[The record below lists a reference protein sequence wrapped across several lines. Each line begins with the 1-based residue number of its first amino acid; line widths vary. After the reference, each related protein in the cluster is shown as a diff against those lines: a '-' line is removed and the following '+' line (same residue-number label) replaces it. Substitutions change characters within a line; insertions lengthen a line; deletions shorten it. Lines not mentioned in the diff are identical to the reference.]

1 METILNLLP
10 LSSAQ
15 QDAFRAAA
23 PGAEHIFAPSASL
36 RHSSDAATAEQLAA
50 ATVILGCPSGAALSR
65 AGNLKWLHTWSAGVD
80 PYLRPGVLPA
90 GAALTCSAG
99 AYGPAVSEHM
109 LAMLLALMKRLPQYR
124 DWQNERIFTDLGAV
138 KTLAGATVLVG
149 GCGDIGSHFALLCKA
164 LGAGHVVGLRRDP
177 AKPAAGFDEVRPL
190 ADLDALLPLADV
202 VALALHP
209 QGIVDFL
216 ARYRDA
222 FKPGALVWDVCGVK
236 TAILE
241 AAQVLPG
248 TVDFIG
254 CHPMA
259 GTEFSGVEHAFAE
272 MFRDSHFLLV
282 PRDDSRPEHIALL
295 ERLAAYIGCK
305 DVCRTTAQAHDA
317 LIAYTS
323 QMMHLIAV
331 SVCDDPELFQCRG
344 FEGSS
349 FRGCTRVAALD
360 VGLWTQLFSL
370 NQPAL
375 LAAVDR
381 LLDNLQSYRDALA
394 SGNRAALAEKL
405 AHSAARKRE
414 MDLPGPDLLA

>member
-1 METILNLLP
+1 MKQTMLIVGLGLIGGSLALALKGFEDFEIVGVDVSQPTLRY
-10 LSSAQ
+10 AAEHGVG
-15 QDAFRAAA
+15 DRVTEDAAA
-23 PGAEHIFAPSASL
+23 E
-36 RHSSDAATAEQLAA
+36 
-50 ATVILGCPSGAALSR
+50 
-65 AGNLKWLHTWSAGVD
+65 
-80 PYLRPGVLPA
+80 
-90 GAALTCSAG
+90 
-99 AYGPAVSEHM
+99 
-109 LAMLLALMKRLPQYR
+109 LPQ
-124 DWQNERIFTDLGAV
+124 
-138 KTLAGATVLVG
+138 
-149 GCGDIGSHFALLCKA
+149 
-164 LGAGHVVGLRRDP
+164 
-177 AKPAAGFDEVRPL
+177 
-190 ADLDALLPLADV
+190 ADV

-254 CHPMA
+254 RHPMA

-381 LLDNLQSYRDALA
+381 
-394 SGNRAALAEKL
+394 AAGQPPV
-405 AHSAARKRE
+405 
-414 MDLPGPDLLA
+414 LPGRAGLRKPGGPGGEAGPLRRPQAGDGSARARSAGMTKGAGALRRRLSVTASEKC

>member
-1 METILNLLP
+1 MGLGLIGGSLALALKGFEDFEIVGVDVSQPTLRY
-10 LSSAQ
+10 AAEHGVG
-15 QDAFRAAA
+15 DRVTEDAAA
-23 PGAEHIFAPSASL
+23 E
-36 RHSSDAATAEQLAA
+36 
-50 ATVILGCPSGAALSR
+50 
-65 AGNLKWLHTWSAGVD
+65 
-80 PYLRPGVLPA
+80 
-90 GAALTCSAG
+90 
-99 AYGPAVSEHM
+99 
-109 LAMLLALMKRLPQYR
+109 LPQ
-124 DWQNERIFTDLGAV
+124 
-138 KTLAGATVLVG
+138 
-149 GCGDIGSHFALLCKA
+149 
-164 LGAGHVVGLRRDP
+164 
-177 AKPAAGFDEVRPL
+177 
-190 ADLDALLPLADV
+190 ADV

-216 ARYRDA
+216 ARTTGTTSSPA
-222 FKPGALVWDVCGVK
+222 ALVMDVCGVK

-259 GTEFSGVEHAFAE
+259 GTEFSGMEHALAE
-272 MFRDSHFLLV
+272 MFQEAHFILT

-305 DVCRTTAQAHDA
+305 DVCRTTPEAHDA
-317 LIAYTS
+317 IIAYTS
-323 QMMHLIAV
+323 QMMHIIAV
-331 SVCDDPELFQCRG
+331 AVCDDPELFQCRG
-344 FEGSS
+344 FEGCS

-360 VGLWTQLFSL
+360 VPLWTQLFSM
-370 NQPAL
+370 NAPAL

-414 MDLPGPDLLA
+414 MDLPGPDLAEHNKERRRCIAAAPFCHGF